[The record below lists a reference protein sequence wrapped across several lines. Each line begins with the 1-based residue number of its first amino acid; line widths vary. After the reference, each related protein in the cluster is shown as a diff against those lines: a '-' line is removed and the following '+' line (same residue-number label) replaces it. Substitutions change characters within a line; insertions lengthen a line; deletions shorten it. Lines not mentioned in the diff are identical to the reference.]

1 MSFTKKA
8 LSNFQISGLTAHPVY
23 AENLCLIKK
32 ACARANRKAKRLS
45 VKDLKAI
52 EKACEALLKK
62 GFDDNFVLDVFQA
75 GAGTSFNMNMNELIA
90 DKAKLHPND
99 HINMGQSSNN
109 VTSTTIRLSTLALAK
124 DLLGELAKLE
134 SALRAKAKTCGKLLK
149 VGRTHLQDAVPMA
162 MKDEFLAY
170 AEGVSRVS
178 KSLKSSLDALSEIS
192 LGANAIGTSINNPKN
207 FRTLAVKELAKLT
220 KLKLRVA
227 KSPIMMTQSMQDFAQ
242 VSSAAKNVSLELGR
256 IANDFRLLSSGPLAG
271 LAEITLPT
279 VQPGSSIMPGKVNPS
294 IPECL
299 NMICFQVQ
307 ANDHAV
313 SLAVAGG
320 QLEHNVFTP
329 TIAFNLLWSLEILA
343 NGVLMFREKCVKG
356 MQVDKK
362 RVEELLLGS
371 LSFATKLVP
380 VLGYDETANLVKEAL
395 KSKSTLKELVLQKK
409 LVTLKKLE
417 GLLR

>member
-8 LSNFQISGLTAHPVY
+8 LNNFQISGLTAHPVF
-23 AENLCLIKK
+23 AENLCLVKK

-45 VKDLKAI
+45 AKDLKAV
-52 EKACEALLKK
+52 EKACDAVLKK
-62 GFDDNFVLDVFQA
+62 GFDDNFVVDVFQA

-90 DKAKLHPND
+90 DRARLHPND
-99 HINMGQSSNN
+99 HINLGQSSNN
-109 VTSTTIRLSTLALAK
+109 VIPTTIRLSSLHLAN
-124 DLLGELAKLE
+124 DLLGEMDKLE
-134 SALRAKAKTCGKLLK
+134 SVLRAKARSCGALMK

-170 AEGVSRVS
+170 AESVSRTR
-178 KSLKSSLDALSEIS
+178 KSLKNSLDALSEIS

-227 KSPIMMTQSMQDFAQ
+227 KSPVMMTQSMQDFAQ
-242 VSSAAKNVSLELGR
+242 VSSAVKNVSLELGR
-256 IANDFRLLSSGPLAG
+256 IANDMRLLSSGPLAG
-271 LAEITLPT
+271 MAEVILPT

-294 IPECL
+294 IAECL

-307 ANDHAV
+307 GNDHAV

-343 NGVLMFREKCVKG
+343 NGVSMFREKCVKG
-356 MQVDKK
+356 IHIDKK
-362 RVEELLLGS
+362 RVKELLVGS

-380 VLGYDETANLVKEAL
+380 VLGYDETAALVKEAL
-395 KSKSTLKELVLQKK
+395 KSKSTLKELVLKKK

-417 GLLR
+417 ALLR